1 MEKNHTRS
9 WGALLFGGIVSVLF
23 GIIALIWPGK
33 TLLVII
39 AFFGVFILAE
49 SVVTIAITIA
59 HRKEYERWWLGLIGG
74 GLGLIIG
81 GITVFR
87 PITATVFLLYLIAAW
102 ALITGVLVIIAAVR
116 LRKTIQNEWFLILGG
131 VIAVV
136 FSIFVFARPLATAV
150 VMMWIISAF
159 VLVFGGLLIFLAF
172 RLRRTAA

>member
-1 MEKNHTRS
+1 MAENHNWS
-9 WGALLFGGIVSVLF
+9 WGGLLFGGIVSVLF
-23 GIIALIWPGK
+23 GIVALIWPGK

-59 HRKEYERWWLGLIGG
+59 RRKQYERWWLGLIGG

-87 PITATVFLLYLIAAW
+87 PITATVVLLYLIAAW
-102 ALITGVLVIIAAVR
+102 ALITGALIITASIR
-116 LRKTIQNEWFLILGG
+116 LRKTIQNEWVLILVG

-136 FSIFVFARPLATAV
+136 FSIFVFVRPLATAV

-159 VLVFGGLLIFLAF
+159 ALVFGGLLIVLAF
-172 RLRRTAA
+172 RLKRTAD